1 MVGGHL
7 IVTGV
12 LYFFHLV
19 CTVHQVASVLYTLTM
34 KTLPGV
40 LGI

>member
-1 MVGGHL
+1 MMVDYNL
-7 IVTGV
+7 CAV
-12 LYFFHLV
+12 FLV